1 MKKILLTAAT
11 LAALPMAARAQDAI
25 LPGGLISPATPP
37 KPAPAPARPVAEGT
51 VVIAPSPVTP
61 AADPRALKVRADMN
75 PATNRLVVRTDAPGP
90 TRIEINDATGR
101 PVLTHNTMVGTTPT
115 ALEVSKLPAGT
126 YVVRCT
132 AGERSGMRQVTL
144 GM

>member
-1 MKKILLTAAT
+1 M
-11 LAALPMAARAQDAI
+11 AALPMAAHAQAAI
-25 LPGGLISPATPP
+25 LPGGVIAPAAP
-37 KPAPAPARPVAEGT
+37 PAPAPAVKKEVPEGT
-51 VVIAPSPVTP
+51 VVIATAPVTP
-61 AADPRALKVRADMN
+61 AADPKALKVRAELN
-75 PATNRLVVRTDAPGP
+75 PVTNRLTVRTDAPGP

-101 PVLTHNTMVGTTPT
+101 PVLTRNTMVGTTAT
-115 ALEVSKLPAGT
+115 SLEVSKLPAGT